1 MEERQKEKER
11 SELEN
16 KKKEQI
22 ERKQKEQEQKERE
35 KNDFNTTEA
44 NKDKMAKAK
53 EETKK
58 FEGVVKSLGM
68 KEGNTSETLR
78 EAKILGE
85 DMMGLIETVDGIQN
99 ISDQMKKKRKKIV
112 TALNSLM
119 DLNDL
124 NIAKLERDLTGVASA
139 RGQEGLGATCV
150 PSLCPGA
157 LSGSVANAL
166 GHLFYL
172 FIKIISYYL

>member
-1 MEERQKEKER
+1 
-11 SELEN
+11 
-16 KKKEQI
+16 
-22 ERKQKEQEQKERE
+22 
-35 KNDFNTTEA
+35 
-44 NKDKMAKAK
+44 
-53 EETKK
+53 
-58 FEGVVKSLGM
+58 M

-99 ISDQMKKKRKKIV
+99 ISDQMKK
-112 TALNSLM
+112 NSLM
-119 DLNDL
+119 NLNDL